1 MPGRDTA
8 ALPLRPE
15 YECDGTM
22 SSPTTARTPFWRR
35 PFALDVLQRYLVFP
49 LSEVLL

>member
-1 MPGRDTA
+1 
-8 ALPLRPE
+8 
-15 YECDGTM
+15 M